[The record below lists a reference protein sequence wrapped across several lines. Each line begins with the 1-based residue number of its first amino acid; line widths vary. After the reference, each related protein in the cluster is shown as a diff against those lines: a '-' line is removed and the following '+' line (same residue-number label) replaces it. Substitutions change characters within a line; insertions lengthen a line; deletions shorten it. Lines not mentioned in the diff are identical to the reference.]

1 MMKNLLVPDFVF
13 GSRREITVEFLESR
27 SIRGLI
33 LDIDNTLAPYEQPE
47 PDEDLLSWFD
57 LLKEAGI
64 RVCLV
69 SNNGRERVE
78 LFNRCLGLPAF
89 WDCRK
94 PSKKA
99 AKRALEAIGT
109 DKNETLVVGDQI
121 FTDVV
126 MAHAAGM
133 RAVKVPPIK
142 DKKTLFFRFKRFL
155 EIIPMKIYEK
165 RTKKTGDN
173 L

>member
-1 MMKNLLVPDFVF
+1 MMKDFLIPDFVF
-13 GSRREITVEFLESR
+13 GSRREITVEFLESENV
-27 SIRGLI
+27 RGLI

-57 LLKEAGI
+57 SLKEAGI

-69 SNNGRERVE
+69 SNNGRERAE
-78 LFNRCLGLPAF
+78 LFNRKLGLPAF

-94 PSKKA
+94 PSKTA
-99 AKRALEAIGT
+99 VARALEVLGT
-109 DKNETLVVGDQI
+109 GKNETLVVGDQI
-121 FTDVV
+121 FTDVW
-126 MAHAAGM
+126 MAHKAGL

-155 EIIPMKIYEK
+155 EIIPMKTYEK
-165 RTKKTGDN
+165 KKN
-173 L
+173 RSINSR